1 MRPST
6 LFTWIKNNQALCLTS
21 GIAAIV
27 VGATIKSVLP
37 PVLTTSDGADAG
49 ITKALNEANAEKMR
63 NGEMLLRQ
71 FPFTNTVSGT
81 KGKFEI
87 LARVPQ
93 EEGPPC
99 YTLAITGGDATS
111 GAKSGGMDV
120 AKVRKFCPASA
131 H

>member
-27 VGATIKSVLP
+27 VGATVKSVLP

-49 ITKALNEANAEKMR
+49 ITKALNETNAANLR

-87 LARVPQ
+87 LVRLPQ

-111 GAKSGGMDV
+111 GAKRDGKEV
-120 AKVRKFCPASA
+120 AEVRKFCPTAA
-131 H
+131 P